1 MFDFMRKK
9 KDVLPE
15 GHAQTVNKSKRSR
28 RTSIMLPVGRAGSSK
43 KRERPM
49 SSSLTSDASSQEDA
63 LTRPSYARA
72 GSSSSRA
79 SFDFRNP
86 FLDDGDTYHTST
98 SQLDLTES
106 LDSAAFQ
113 PPMVNT
119 SIGNVARG
127 SPRIVHPPGDYAE
140 LFYHVVA
147 EVDGSA
153 VPLVDET
160 GINERQE
167 MPETTVTEN
176 VLPDNQR
183 RCSTAARRKAADL
196 HGSIPVSGFAPP
208 VGVGR
213 REAWTSV

>member
-1 MFDFMRKK
+1 
-9 KDVLPE
+9 
-15 GHAQTVNKSKRSR
+15 
-28 RTSIMLPVGRAGSSK
+28 
-43 KRERPM
+43 
-49 SSSLTSDASSQEDA
+49 
-63 LTRPSYARA
+63 
-72 GSSSSRA
+72 
-79 SFDFRNP
+79 
-86 FLDDGDTYHTST
+86 
-98 SQLDLTES
+98 
-106 LDSAAFQ
+106 
-113 PPMVNT
+113 MVNT

-167 MPETTVTEN
+167 MPETTVTEVSTKQQRVGTVAHTNPSVQN